1 MSRGRAATHDQQRAH
16 ILQAA
21 TQLFAQHGFASTSMN
36 QVADACGLSKA
47 ALYHYFR
54 DKDAMLVSITEEH
67 VLHLRAIVDDVVSQP
82 QDAARHLRTLILR
95 FVKAYAGAQQAH
107 RVLTEDTRFLTPKD
121 RERVLAHERHMV
133 QAFANAIQAHRPDLQ
148 GTPLS
153 KPLTMLL
160 FGMINW
166 MFTWLQQDGE
176 LTHDAMAPI
185 VVDLFL
191 GGLGAVAA
199 NAAVPKATTSATTTA
214 AASNAVATTVSA
226 PPVRVVSPKPASKV
240 KA

>member
-1 MSRGRAATHDQQRAH
+1 MARGRAATHDQQRAH
-16 ILQAA
+16 ILQGA
-21 TQLFAQHGFASTSMN
+21 TQLFARHGYASTSMN

-67 VLHLRAIVDDVVSQP
+67 VLHLRAIVDDVVAQP
-82 QDAARHLRTLILR
+82 LPPAERLRELILR

-107 RVLTEDTRFLTPKD
+107 RVLTEDTRFLAAAD
-121 RERVLAHERHMV
+121 RDRVLAHERHLV
-133 QAFANAIQAHRPDLQ
+133 QAFASAVQAHRPDLQ
-148 GTPLS
+148 GTPLA

-191 GGLGAVAA
+191 GGLGAVAT
-199 NAAVPKATTSATTTA
+199 NAAGVEASTA
-214 AASNAVATTVSA
+214 AVDAATVPMA
-226 PPVRVVSPKPASKV
+226 KALPPKLTR
-240 KA
+240 KAKA

>member
-21 TQLFAQHGFASTSMN
+21 TELFAQHGFASTSMN

-67 VLHLRAIVDDVVSQP
+67 VLRLRAIVDDVVAQP
-82 QDAARHLRTLILR
+82 HDAAQRLRVLIQR

-107 RVLTEDTRFLTPKD
+107 RVLTEDTRFLSPVD
-121 RERVLAHERHMV
+121 RERVLTHERHMV
-133 QAFANAIQAHRPDLQ
+133 QAFANAIQAHRPDLR
-148 GTPLS
+148 GTPLA

-166 MFTWLQQDGE
+166 MFTWLHQDGE

-191 GGLGAVAA
+191 GGLGAVAKT
-199 NAAVPKATTSATTTA
+199 AAVPKATTA
-214 AASNAVATTVSA
+214 AFDAVTVAVAQA
-226 PPVRVVSPKPASKV
+226 VSPKLTRKV

>member
-21 TQLFAQHGFASTSMN
+21 TQLFAQHGFASTSMK

-67 VLHLRAIVDDVVSQP
+67 VLRLRAIVDDVVAQP
-82 QDAARHLRTLILR
+82 HDAAQRLRALIIR

-107 RVLTEDTRFLTPKD
+107 RVLTEDTRFLSPVD

-148 GTPLS
+148 DTPLA

-166 MFTWLQQDGE
+166 MFTWLYEDGE

-191 GGLGAVAA
+191 GGLGAVATT
-199 NAAVPKATTSATTTA
+199 AAAPKATTAAFDAVTVTVAQATPPKLTRKV
-214 AASNAVATTVSA
+214 NA
-226 PPVRVVSPKPASKV
+226 
-240 KA
+240 